1 MGANALRADRNTAE
15 EIGVP
20 LDRIDED
27 GAARS
32 ETEVL
37 MREILTTLV
46 ATPAGMVR
54 VLREDFGNL
63 QGDEDYFVPDNAR
76 WEVALLLRSRGQRT
90 SEIAKYMG
98 LPVSEVLHWFHRP
111 GIVQDLYSLM
121 ENEEWERLKIRTRDR
136 AFDALSN
143 PETSASEAVSVV
155 RSAVDLFRPVIGQ
168 SPTSEMRAAELL
180 DQVMGRNIPLPK
192 G

>member
-1 MGANALRADRNTAE
+1 MGSNALRAARNTAE

-46 ATPAGMVR
+46 ATPDGMVR

-76 WEVALLLRSRGQRT
+76 WEVAL
-90 SEIAKYMG
+90 
-98 LPVSEVLHWFHRP
+98 
-111 GIVQDLYSLM
+111 
-121 ENEEWERLKIRTRDR
+121 
-136 AFDALSN
+136 
-143 PETSASEAVSVV
+143 
-155 RSAVDLFRPVIGQ
+155 
-168 SPTSEMRAAELL
+168 
-180 DQVMGRNIPLPK
+180 
-192 G
+192 